1 MWYAPWDLEQFL
13 ESIDIMRNYGLIG
26 HPLSHSFS
34 MAYFNNKFKNEELDC
49 FFINFDI
56 EKLESIKDIL
66 AQYPDLQG
74 FTITHPYKKEIFK
87 YLSYID
93 ENAKQIGAVNVV
105 KVDSE
110 RKLTGYNTDY
120 IGFQGLLE
128 EAIEGKSIAKA
139 HVCGTGGASEAVKY
153 ALKKKN
159 ISFDVLS
166 RKDESYQKIKAHG
179 FSDNE
184 LIINATPVGM
194 YPKSDDLLDLPY
206 ETANGTN
213 VFIDLIYNPEE
224 TMFMREAK
232 KHGASVYNGLKML
245 TLQAEAAW
253 KIWDKR

>member
-1 MWYAPWDLEQFL
+1 
-13 ESIDIMRNYGLIG
+13 MRYYGIIG

-66 AQYPDLQG
+66 TQYPDLQG
-74 FTITHPYKKEIFK
+74 FTTTHPYKKAIFK
-87 YLSYID
+87 YLTHID

-105 KVDSE
+105 KIDSE

-128 EAIEGKSIAKA
+128 EAAHNMCLKSAY
-139 HVCGTGGASEAVKY
+139 VCGTGGAADAVNY
-153 ALKKKN
+153 VLKNNGIGFK
-159 ISFDVLS
+159 VLS
-166 RKDESYQKIKAHG
+166 RKNDSYQRLKNEG
-179 FSDNE
+179 FHDNE

-194 YPKSDDLLDLPY
+194 YPNSDELLDLPY
-206 ETANGTN
+206 ETANETN

-232 KHGASVYNGLKML
+232 KHGAKVYNGLKML

-253 KIWDKR
+253 KIWDRP

>member
-1 MWYAPWDLEQFL
+1 
-13 ESIDIMRNYGLIG
+13 MRNYGLIG

-56 EKLESIKDIL
+56 EKLDSIKDIII
-66 AQYPDLQG
+66 QYPDLQG
-74 FTITHPYKKEIFK
+74 FTTTHPYKKAIFQ

-105 KVDSE
+105 KIDSD

-128 EAIEGKSIAKA
+128 EATDGKNIKKA
-139 HVCGTGGASEAVKY
+139 YVCGTGGAAEAVKFV
-153 ALKKKN
+153 LKKK
-159 ISFDVLS
+159 IIDFEVLS
-166 RKDESYQKIKAHG
+166 RKNDSYQNLKKNG
-179 FSDNE
+179 FHDNE

-194 YPKSDDLLDLPY
+194 FPNSNEKLDLPY
-206 ETANGTN
+206 ETVNNSN

-232 KHGASVYNGLKML
+232 KYGASVYNGLKML

-253 KIWDKR
+253 KIWDSGFRV